1 MDLLRSFARPMLAA
15 SFIVDGV
22 DAVARPKRHV
32 EKLERV
38 VPVLQ
43 KAGVP
48 SELTDDPTLLTR
60 VSGAVSVVAGVGL
73 ATGAAPRTSAA
84 VLAALNVPLTLIN
97 NPVWAARGQDERSE
111 ALSGLMRGGALGAGL
126 LLAAVDREGDP
137 SLAWQLR
144 NSRQQREAME
154 SAFDDAKGL
163 F

>member
-22 DAVARPKRHV
+22 DAIARPKRHV
-32 EKLERV
+32 QKFERV
-38 VPVLQ
+38 APLLEKTGLPPVIS
-43 KAGVP
+43 ADV
-48 SELTDDPTLLTR
+48 TNLTR
-60 VSGAVSVVAGVGL
+60 ATGAVSVVAGLGL

-97 NPVWAARGQDERSE
+97 NPVWAARGKDERSE